1 MRYRLAWTVLNLSE
15 PRVKDIVAENISE
28 AENYAWNIISQGD
41 LDGNI
46 IEEVSIYDEKDNWI
60 KNVGI

>member
-1 MRYRLAWTVLNLSE
+1 MRYRLAWNILNMSE
-15 PRVKDIVAENISE
+15 PRVKDIVAEDIGE
-28 AENYAWNIISQGD
+28 ATSFAWNIISQGD